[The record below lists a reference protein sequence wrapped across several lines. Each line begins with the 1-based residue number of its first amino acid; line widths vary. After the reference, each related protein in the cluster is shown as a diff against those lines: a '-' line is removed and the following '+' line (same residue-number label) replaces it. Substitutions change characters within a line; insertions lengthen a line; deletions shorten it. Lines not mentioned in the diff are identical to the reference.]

1 MGNSQIDTHDLVRAG
16 YAKIA
21 KGERAGCGCGPSCCT
36 PDTGGVAEAIGYEQ
50 RDLASLPEGTDMGL
64 SCGNPTAI
72 ASLKP
77 GEIVV
82 DLGSGG
88 GMDVFLAGPR
98 VGPTGRA
105 IGIDMTPEMISKA
118 RRGITVYRQ
127 RHGLDNV
134 EFRLGE
140 IEHLPLPDNSADV
153 VISNCVINLS
163 PDKPAVWR
171 EIARVLKPGGRV
183 AVSDIVLFKPLPPG
197 VASMVEAWVG
207 CIAGA
212 SLIED
217 VRTMA
222 SAAGLSSIRITPR
235 AGYIDSLEKASD
247 ALVAGVRQHL
257 PPGAKIGDYITSADI
272 TAVKAP
278 Q

>member
-1 MGNSQIDTHDLVRAG
+1 MKHARIDTHDVVRAG

-21 KGERAGCGCGPSCCT
+21 RGERAGCGCGPSCCT
-36 PDTGGVAEAIGYEQ
+36 PDTAGVAEAIGYE
-50 RDLASLPEGTDMGL
+50 RSDLESLPEGTDMGL
-64 SCGNPTAI
+64 SCGNPTAL
-72 ASLKP
+72 ASLKA
-77 GEIVV
+77 GEVVV

-98 VGPTGRA
+98 VGPTGRV

-118 RRGITVYRQ
+118 RRGIAVYRE
-127 RHGLDNV
+127 RHGLENV

-140 IEHLPLPDNSADV
+140 IEHLPLADNTADV

-163 PDKPAVWR
+163 PDKAAVWR

-183 AVSDIVLFKPLPPG
+183 AVSDIVLLHPLPEG
-197 VASMVEAWVG
+197 VAEMVEAWVG

-217 VRTMA
+217 VRAMA
-222 SAAGLSSIRITPR
+222 SAAGLSSIVITPR
-235 AGYIDSLEKASD
+235 ARYIASLEEASD
-247 ALVAGVRQHL
+247 GLVSSVREKL
-257 PPGAKIGDYITSADI
+257 PPGASIGDYITSADI

-278 Q
+278 A